1 MNNISILFAGVGG
14 EGVVTTGAV
23 LGDALTRKGI
33 KVVMSEVHGMA
44 QRGGIVT
51 VEMKLGSGN
60 SPIIGVAAA
69 DIIVGFEPVETYR
82 VLKKANK
89 DTKIIMNSSEI
100 VPFTVSVGESE
111 YPDFEGIV
119 ESIKKQFK
127 NLYIVDAEALA
138 SKAGNSI
145 VENIVLLGAL
155 IALDVLPVSREDV
168 IESIKNTLS
177 NKRYEAMNI
186 AAFELGYDAIIK
198 H

>member
-1 MNNISILFAGVGG
+1 MNNINILFAGVGG

-23 LGDALTRKGI
+23 LGDALTKRGI

-51 VEMKLGSGN
+51 VEMKVGTGN
-60 SPIIGVAAA
+60 SPIIGKSAA
-69 DIIVGFEPVETYR
+69 DVIVGFEPIETYR
-82 VLKKANK
+82 VLDRGNR

-100 VPFTVSVGESE
+100 VPFTVSVGESV
-111 YPDFEGIV
+111 YPDFDRIV
-119 ESIKKQFK
+119 ESIKKRFK
-127 NLYIVDAEALA
+127 YLYIVDAGNLA
-138 SKAGNSI
+138 AKAGNSI

-155 IALDVLPVSREDV
+155 TALNILPVSKEDI

-186 AAFELGYDAIIK
+186 AAFELGFDAIIN

>member
-1 MNNISILFAGVGG
+1 VSNISILFAGVGG

-60 SPIIGVAAA
+60 SPIIGIGAA

-82 VLKKANK
+82 VLKKGNK
-89 DTKIIMNSSEI
+89 NTKIIMNRSRI
-100 VPFTVSVGESE
+100 VPFTVSVGESK
-111 YPDFEGIV
+111 YPDFDKIV
-119 ESIKKQFK
+119 ESIKKYFK
-127 NLYIVDAEALA
+127 NLYIIDAESLA
-138 SKAGNSI
+138 IRAGNAI

-155 IALDVLPVSREDV
+155 TALNVIPVSREDV
-168 IESIKNTLS
+168 IESIKSTLP
-177 NKRYEAMNI
+177 NKRYESMNI
-186 AAFELGYDAIIK
+186 TAFELGYNSIK
-198 H
+198 AD